1 MEVTRKKIFSNVFWG
16 FAERICAQLVSF
28 IVSIIIARILEPEA
42 YGTIALVIIFL
53 DILQIFVDSG
63 LGNALIQ
70 KKDADSLD
78 FSTVFFTNVVICV
91 ILYII
96 MFFCAP
102 LISKFYGNLQLI
114 KIIRVI
120 SVSLIISGVKN
131 VQFSYVSKNLI
142 FKKFFFATIIG
153 TICAAFVG
161 ILMAYKGFGVWAL
174 VAQSLTNTTIDTIIL
189 WLTVRWRPKFKFS
202 VKRLRALYSY
212 GWKILVTATINSFY
226 NKIRELLIGKLYSPA
241 ELAYYNRGYS
251 LSYLIVGNI
260 DGAISNVILPSMAN
274 EQDDINKIK
283 NLMIKMMT
291 LTSFILLPCL
301 LGVVAVA
308 DNLIEVLLTKKWMFT
323 VPYLRIFCVTFI
335 FYPIFTGN
343 LTVYKAIGRS
353 DLYLKIEIVK
363 KSIGFILLCSSVK
376 FGAMAIAY
384 SFLVTAVIEIFI
396 DTFPNYKILGLNVFS
411 QFSYLLKTYLSG
423 VLMGIIVY
431 MIGKMNLNVYIEL
444 FIQIL
449 AGIIIYIFFSVI
461 LKNESFFYIFGIIK
475 NKIKKDGK

>member
-78 FSTVFFTNVVICV
+78 YSTVFFTNVVICV

-96 MFFCAP
+96 MFVCAP
-102 LISKFYGNLQLI
+102 LISKFYNNIQLI

-120 SVSLIISGVKN
+120 SFSLIISGVKN
-131 VQFSYVSKNLI
+131 VQFSYVSKNFL

-153 TICAAFVG
+153 TLCAAVVG
-161 ILMAYKGFGVWAL
+161 IFMAYKGFGVWAL
-174 VAQSLTNTTIDTIIL
+174 VAQSLTNSTIDTIIL
-189 WLTVRWRPKFKFS
+189 WVTVKWRPKIEFS
-202 VKRLRALYSY
+202 VRRLRELYSY
-212 GWKILVTATINSFY
+212 GWKILLTATINCFY
-226 NKIRELLIGKLYSPA
+226 NKIRELIIGKLYSPS

-274 EQDDINKIK
+274 NQDDINKVK

-291 LTSFILLPCL
+291 LTSFILVPCL

-308 DNLIEVLLTKKWMFT
+308 DNLIEVLLTRKWIFI
-323 VPYLRIFCVTFI
+323 VPYLRVFCITFI

-363 KSIGFILLCSSVK
+363 KTVGFMLLCFSVK

-384 SFLVTAVIEIFI
+384 SFLITAIIEIFI
-396 DTFPNYKILGLNVFS
+396 DSYPNKKILGIGIFS
-411 QFSYLLKTYLSG
+411 QFGYLIKTYLSAL
-423 VLMGIIVY
+423 LMWIIVY
-431 MIGKMNLNVYIEL
+431 VIGKMNLNVYIEL
-444 FIQIL
+444 LIQIFVGV
-449 AGIIIYIFFSVI
+449 AVYILFSVI
-461 LKNESFFYIFGIIK
+461 LKNESFFYLWEIVK
-475 NKIKKDGK
+475 NKTKRDGK